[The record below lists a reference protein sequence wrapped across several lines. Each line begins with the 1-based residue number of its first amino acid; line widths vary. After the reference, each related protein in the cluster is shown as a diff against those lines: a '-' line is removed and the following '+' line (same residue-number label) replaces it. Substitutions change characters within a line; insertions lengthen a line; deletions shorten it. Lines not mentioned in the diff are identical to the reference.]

1 MATPRSRTW
10 TRKVDTN
17 ILNVDMAA
25 LGNAAPYATGDPTI
39 CSGCRACL
47 SAVSILAPVP
57 NKPTTAAATSTAAA
71 ATAAAAERQSA
82 LAGKEGASLKLS
94 PSPRPPAAAAAVGAA
109 EVGGKSAKADATAV
123 AKAGATAEGDAFVE
137 GAYDWTCEY
146 CGEVNRLELDD
157 MEKPVKG
164 QDSVDYVLEMAP
176 IANAVAHGKG
186 GGDDKDESA
195 VLFVIDTSG
204 SMCVTTAV
212 EGRLTLRG
220 DRTKDM
226 SRLLASGDDR
236 NQLMP
241 GQKGGMTYVSRLQSM
256 QAAIDAQLQT
266 MAKDTPSRH
275 AGLVTFNA
283 EVSLIG
289 DGSADSRVIAGDR
302 LSDGEAL
309 REVGRAYPLSRPVSE
324 ARERLADRLFALEE
338 GGPTALG
345 PAVVAGLSMLKER
358 GGRGS
363 RLVLCTDGLANVGL
377 GALDDLKGDEQREAA
392 EHFYDQL
399 GIESVENGVTVDVV
413 SVDSDACDLENL
425 GTMADKSGG
434 TITRVKASE
443 LASNFAGIL
452 ANPILASKVSVRVT
466 LHKGLKFRNAD
477 VGSDANTLDRDIGN
491 VTRETELN
499 FEYQV
504 RSKGERQTMGIK
516 YPEVSSSSAAQP
528 ASAVS
533 ASVPATPTARTAAA
547 ASPPPLASPAPP
559 SPWDTNTTSAKVAAP
574 AESPAARGN
583 SGKGPVAA
591 GQGGRV
597 PASAEKGQGG
607 GKAAAAGTV
616 DAAAAAAAA
625 TATTTTPAFLPFQ
638 VQICYT
644 RPDGMKCMR
653 VLTRTQKVTR
663 SKKVA
668 ERSMSMAVVAGHAA
682 SQAGSMASKGAYQS
696 TRVSMRAWSNLMSRN
711 SATEKAQE
719 QVKRF
724 GSEMAA
730 LDNEL
735 LTAQSTEGA
744 RPAAAQDEGGAVN
757 DEQESA
763 SHGRTRKSARS
774 GNDSLSFQTYRAK
787 THSSKGYH

>member
-1 MATPRSRTW
+1 Q
-10 TRKVDTN
+10 KVDTN

-47 SAVSILAPVP
+47 SAVSVLAP
-57 NKPTTAAATSTAAA
+57 
-71 ATAAAAERQSA
+71 
-82 LAGKEGASLKLS
+82 EG
-94 PSPRPPAAAAAVGAA
+94 G
-109 EVGGKSAKADATAV
+109 
-123 AKAGATAEGDAFVE
+123 AFVE
-137 GAYDWTCEY
+137 GAYDWSCEY

-157 MEKPVKG
+157 MEKPVEG
-164 QDSVDYVLEMAP
+164 QDSVDYILEMAP
-176 IANAVAHGKG
+176 VANAVALGKG

-241 GQKGGMTYVSRLQSM
+241 GQKQGMTYVSRLQSM
-256 QAAIDAQLQT
+256 QAAIDAQLQA

-289 DGSADSRVIAGDR
+289 DGSADSRVVAGDR

-324 ARERLADRLFALEE
+324 AKERLADRLFALEE

-377 GALDDLKGDEQREAA
+377 GALDDLKGDEEREAA
-392 EHFYDQL
+392 EQFYAQL
-399 GIESVENGVTVDVV
+399 GTESVENGVTVDVV

-477 VGSDANTLDRDIGN
+477 VASDANTLDRDIGN

-504 RSKGERQTMGIK
+504 RSKSERQAMGVK
-516 YPEVSSSSAAQP
+516 DPTVASSPAAQP
-528 ASAVS
+528 ALAATTA
-533 ASVPATPTARTAAA
+533 ASVPAPPAAATATAAA
-547 ASPPPLASPAPP
+547 AAPPAPP
-559 SPWDTNTTSAKVAAP
+559 STGNTNSA
-574 AESPAARGN
+574 
-583 SGKGPVAA
+583 SGKD
-591 GQGGRV
+591 
-597 PASAEKGQGG
+597 G
-607 GKAAAAGTV
+607 GKAATVAVEAG
-616 DAAAAAAAA
+616 A
-625 TATTTTPAFLPFQ
+625 TATTTTTTPAFLPFQ

-668 ERSMSMAVVAGHAA
+668 ERSMSV
-682 SQAGSMASKGAYQS
+682 
-696 TRVSMRAWSNLMSRN
+696 
-711 SATEKAQE
+711 
-719 QVKRF
+719 
-724 GSEMAA
+724 
-730 LDNEL
+730 
-735 LTAQSTEGA
+735 
-744 RPAAAQDEGGAVN
+744 
-757 DEQESA
+757 
-763 SHGRTRKSARS
+763 
-774 GNDSLSFQTYRAK
+774 
-787 THSSKGYH
+787 